1 MFGLGVPEVI
11 AILGIAFLIFGAKRL
26 PEIGKALGTA
36 IKDFR
41 KAVSSK
47 EEPKELE
54 DKTDKKETHQGN
66 GP

>member
-54 DKTDKKETHQGN
+54 DKTDKKETHQGS

>member
-54 DKTDKKETHQGN
+54 DKSDKKETH
-66 GP
+66 

>member
-11 AILGIAFLIFGAKRL
+11 AILAIAFLIFGAKRL
-26 PEIGKALGTA
+26 PEIGKSLGTA

-54 DKTDKKETHQGN
+54 NKTEKK
-66 GP
+66 GPGEGTGP